1 MPIQNITYNT
11 IITEIKNW
19 IKINCINISN
29 YNSLP
34 ACFKP
39 GYSTKTDIGGA
50 NSQYPAS
57 LYCKIITSVPR
68 AAATDVDIDFNEFIS
83 SINLTNINTNCSAN
97 NYLAFM
103 NNIVIFLS
111 DHLIFTTS
119 QFSANKYLIYRKN
132 SSYAKRYLL
141 NEEAELRLI
150 TAEDFKDIIDTVVN
164 ITKLNIRSL
173 ACTYSFSFGDDE
185 FDTTPITYYHTGNLQ
200 TYTVPMGCANIA
212 VMCAGA
218 SGMNGNHGYVGGNGG
233 LITATISV
241 TGGQTLYVWVGA
253 VPTGEINVATYN
265 ASDIRTSNEAITS
278 TTGLNSRL
286 VVAGGGG
293 NASITTIYPGTGGDG
308 GGLTGESA
316 KDGYGTSATGGTQ
329 SAGGNRGTVVSLYGY
344 TNGNPGTF
352 GLGGNGAR
360 YDTFYSDGRSG
371 AGGAG
376 WYGGGGGACCCGS
389 NITWHTDGQGGAGGS
404 SYANSTKC
412 SNVAHTQG
420 GNTGNGY
427 VIIQPY

>member
-11 IITEIKNW
+11 IINEVKNW
-19 IKINCINISN
+19 IKTNCINISN

-39 GYSTKTDIGGA
+39 GYNTKTDIGGI
-50 NSQYPAS
+50 NSEYPAS
-57 LYCKIITSVPR
+57 LYCKILNSVPQ
-68 AAATDVDIDFNEFIS
+68 ATTADVDTDFNNFIS
-83 SINLTNINTNCSAN
+83 SIGLTNINTKCSAN

-103 NNIVIFLS
+103 NDIVIFLS

-119 QFSANKYLIYRKN
+119 QFSTNKYLIYRKN
-132 SSYAKRYLL
+132 SSYAKRYILE
-141 NEEAELRLI
+141 EEAELRLI
-150 TAEDFKDIIDTVVN
+150 TAEDIVSILDTVVN

-185 FDTTPITYYHTGNLQ
+185 FDPTPITYYHTGGLQ
-200 TYTVPMGCANIA
+200 TYSVPMGCAHIA
-212 VMCAGA
+212 VICVGA
-218 SGMNGNHGYVGGNGG
+218 SGMNGNHGYTGGNGG

-241 TGGQTLYVWVGA
+241 TGGETLYVWVGA
-253 VPTGEINVATYN
+253 VPTGEINIATYN
-265 ASDIRTSNEAITS
+265 ASDIRTSNAAITS
-278 TTGLNSRL
+278 TTGLNSRIL
-286 VVAGGGG
+286 VAGGGG
-293 NASITTIYPGTGGDG
+293 NSSRTTIYPGTGGDG
-308 GGLTGESA
+308 GDLVGESA
-316 KDGYGTSATGGTQ
+316 KAGYGTSPTGGTQ
-329 SAGGNRGTVVSLYGY
+329 SAGGKGGTVSYSYGSAS
-344 TNGNPGTF
+344 GKPGTF
-352 GLGGNGAR
+352 GLGGNGAT
-360 YDTFYSDGRSG
+360 YTTFYSKGKSG

-404 SYANSTKC
+404 SYANSKKC

-420 GNTGNGY
+420 GNTGDGY